1 MYFKRKVHSLV
12 AFIMSA
18 LLCVTVLSACNQT
31 EEVQSKDTTLT
42 SSTTSDTTATQE
54 TTSQITK
61 EETTTVS
68 ETTETTSTSK
78 LEPVSEDIPK
88 IVFVFSH
95 NNDNTNIWGY
105 YITNTGEVKMYDF
118 RNIAPDEI
126 YEIPDVY
133 DRLEEATCTEVE
145 FEYCYSSYVV
155 NEEDLGSISKDELLE
170 YYKKLLL
177 VKSSSIKQ
185 EQTPIPEDI
194 GHYRYYGVRYN
205 EKGEK
210 EFMLLMCRGS
220 NYDADI
226 SDPYSEEIFIKMYSV
241 FPNIL

>member
-1 MYFKRKVHSLV
+1 MCFKRKVHCIAAL
-12 AFIMSA
+12 IMSA

-31 EEVQSKDTTLT
+31 EEFQT
-42 SSTTSDTTATQE
+42 
-54 TTSQITK
+54 
-61 EETTTVS
+61 EETTASSTQTTTEVSTTVI
-68 ETTETTSTSK
+68 ETTEQTTT
-78 LEPVSEDIPK
+78 EETTFATHSEEELNALAQDIPE

-118 RNIAPDEI
+118 RTSAPDEI
-126 YEIPDVY
+126 YELPDVY
-133 DRLEEATCTEVE
+133 DRLKEATCTEVE

-194 GHYRYYGVRYN
+194 GHYKYYGVRNN

-210 EFMLLMCRGS
+210 EFMLLMCMGS
-220 NYDADI
+220 NYDSDI
-226 SDPYSEEIFIKMYSV
+226 SDPYSGEILRKIYSI
-241 FPNIL
+241 FPNIP